1 MFLLLD
7 TEPGRKAVKNY
18 MAEKSI
24 TYSMAGILF
33 GKTPQWIQQV
43 ISGKAKGPKATTLII
58 SMINEFGIKED

>member
-18 MAEKSI
+18 MTEKSI
-24 TYSMAGILF
+24 TYRMAGILF

-43 ISGKAKGPKATTLII
+43 VSGKAKGPKATALII
-58 SMINEFGIKED
+58 SMISEFDIKED

>member
-18 MAEKSI
+18 MTEKSI
-24 TYSMAGILF
+24 TYRMAGILF

-43 ISGKAKGPKATTLII
+43 VSGKAKGPEATALII
-58 SMINEFGIKED
+58 SMISEFGI